1 MLGSLAQRLSLFEK
15 WLRLFPKA
23 KYSEL
28 SQSIEDI
35 YLEYIAFIVNSIKYF
50 RRSGLQNL
58 LRTVFWPPLT
68 NNFDK
73 SNTKIHAL
81 TEFLVLQV
89 QTASYESAANR
100 DQEMRHLLRATQASS
115 NTARL
120 KFIHNAS
127 RNENFFG
134 RADVIG
140 EMSRLFKA
148 ATERQ
153 VSVALHGPPG
163 VGKSQIAIEYLYR
176 NFNHYP
182 VAIWLD
188 GRDRLILE
196 TQFIQIARQI
206 GCMESGGNHCS
217 EVLSW
222 INCNWL
228 VIFDNVDDVNDIRP
242 YWPAAARGS
251 VIITSRDPTACEEGL
266 ANKGFPIEPFSP
278 SDGADFILSLSATEL
293 PVDED
298 TKRAAFALS
307 EAFDGLPLGL
317 KVAVSTMARR
327 NYTPTQFAAALAKSV
342 EEAERQGIAIRKE
355 VMSLAD
361 LFDMVLQSLHPAA
374 LALLDMVSFLN
385 PKGIPVELFESN
397 ESSHGPL
404 SFNFRDG
411 AESLW
416 THSLLRFDNNK
427 TSVTVHG
434 YTQSYVYRKMR
445 MAHSQS
451 RHDGALCKV
460 LVCLERA
467 VPELVLS
474 PNRNPSLWERRERY
488 LPHVWSLASRAKDTM
503 PKDSAERLIGLMT
516 SYG

>member
-1 MLGSLAQRLSLFEK
+1 MLSSLAQRLSLFEQ

-28 SQSIEDI
+28 SQSTEEI

-50 RRSGLQNL
+50 RRSGLHNL
-58 LRTVFWPPLT
+58 LRTIFWPPLK

-73 SNTKIHAL
+73 SNIKIRAL
-81 TEFLVLQV
+81 TELLVLQV
-89 QTASYESAANR
+89 QTASYQSAANR
-100 DQEMRHLLRATQASS
+100 DQEMRHLLRANHASS

-120 KFIHNAS
+120 IFIQNAS

-134 RADVIG
+134 RANV
-140 EMSRLFKA
+140 M
-148 ATERQ
+148 
-153 VSVALHGPPG
+153 
-163 VGKSQIAIEYLYR
+163 
-176 NFNHYP
+176 
-182 VAIWLD
+182 
-188 GRDRLILE
+188 
-196 TQFIQIARQI
+196 
-206 GCMESGGNHCS
+206 
-217 EVLSW
+217 
-222 INCNWL
+222 NCNWL
-228 VIFDNVDDVNDIRP
+228 VIFDNVDDVNNIRP

-266 ANKGFPIEPFSP
+266 ANKGFAIDPFSP
-278 SDGADFILSLSATEL
+278 SDGADFILFLSATEL

-298 TKRAAFALS
+298 MKRAAFTLS
-307 EAFDGLPLGL
+307 QAFDGLPLGL

-342 EEAERQGIAIRKE
+342 EEAEQQGIAIRKE
-355 VMSLAD
+355 VTSLAD

-397 ESSHGPL
+397 ESSQGGS
-404 SFNFRDG
+404 SFNFRDA

-416 THSLLRFDNNK
+416 MHSLLRFDNNK
-427 TSVTVHG
+427 SSVTVHG
-434 YTQSYVYRKMR
+434 YTQSYVYRQMR
-445 MAHSQS
+445 LAHSQS

-460 LVCLERA
+460 LVYLEQA

-488 LPHVWSLASRAKDTM
+488 LPHVWSLASRAKDPM